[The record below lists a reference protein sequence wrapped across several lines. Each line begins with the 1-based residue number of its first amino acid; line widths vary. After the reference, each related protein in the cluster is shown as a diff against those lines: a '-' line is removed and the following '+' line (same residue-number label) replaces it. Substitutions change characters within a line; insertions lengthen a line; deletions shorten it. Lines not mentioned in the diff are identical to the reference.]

1 MNFMGSSVFGNTIGV
16 ISLFIGVIS
25 LVITIF
31 TFKKAELVEKEIK
44 EIKTEARTK
53 LCFDNYRPKA
63 LEELKNKRDAL
74 NTPQKPSSAMMRSL
88 LQTFHTL
95 DDFSKPLG
103 QQNASVIKGA
113 YNFIK
118 KNVYTNI
125 EIESNDFV
133 ELLEYL
139 TQIINILEKGE

>member
-1 MNFMGSSVFGNTIGV
+1 MNFMSSSVFGNTVGV
-16 ISLFIGVIS
+16 ISLLIGIIS
-25 LVITIF
+25 LFITIF
-31 TFKKAELVEKEIK
+31 TFKKAKLVEEEIK
-44 EIKTEARTK
+44 EIKAEARTK

-63 LEELKNKRDAL
+63 LEDLKNKRDAL
-74 NTPQKPSSAMMRSL
+74 SKPQKPSFAMMRSL

-103 QQNASVIKGA
+103 QQNAATIKEA
-113 YNFIK
+113 YSFIK

>member
-16 ISLFIGVIS
+16 ISLFIGIVS
-25 LVITIF
+25 LIITIF
-31 TFKKAELVEKEIK
+31 TFKKAKLVEEEIK
-44 EIKTEARTK
+44 EIKAEARTK
-53 LCFDNYRPKA
+53 LCFDNYRLKA
-63 LEELKNKRDAL
+63 LEELRNKRDAL

-88 LQTFHTL
+88 LLIFLTL
-95 DDFSKPLG
+95 RNYSKPLG
-103 QQNASVIKGA
+103 QQNAAIIKEA
-113 YNFIK
+113 HSFIK

>member
-1 MNFMGSSVFGNTIGV
+1 MNFMDSSVFGNTIGV
-16 ISLFIGVIS
+16 ISLFIGIVS
-25 LVITIF
+25 LVITFF
-31 TFKKAELVEKEIK
+31 TFKKAKLVEEEIK

-53 LCFDNYRPKA
+53 LCFDNYRLKA

-88 LQTFHTL
+88 LLIFLTL
-95 DDFSKPLG
+95 CNYSKPLG
-103 QQNASVIKGA
+103 KQNAAIIKEA
-113 YNFIK
+113 YGFIK

>member
-16 ISLFIGVIS
+16 ISLFIGIVS
-25 LVITIF
+25 LIITIF
-31 TFKKAELVEKEIK
+31 TFKKAKLVEEEIK
-44 EIKTEARTK
+44 EIKAEARTK

-74 NTPQKPSSAMMRSL
+74 SKPHKPSFAMMRSL

-103 QQNASVIKGA
+103 QQNAATIKEA
-113 YNFIK
+113 YSFIK
-118 KNVYTNI
+118 NNVYTNI

-133 ELLEYL
+133 ALLEYL